1 MGNTKREKT
10 MKQKNNKPNSPRLA
24 NAIKKACAYARDHSG
39 RYSSFGAYEL
49 GMLIFEF
56 AYKADKY
63 DVLNDVCPGVQRE
76 VVTYIRGD
84 IRHRKRYWRE
94 LLLLFAVIIFS
105 LIILA
110 NMSPC

>member
-1 MGNTKREKT
+1 MEKKR
-10 MKQKNNKPNSPRLA
+10 KQNIRHSPRLA
-24 NAIKKACAYARDHSG
+24 SAIKRACAYARDHF
-39 RYSSFGAYEL
+39 RWYSSFGAYEL